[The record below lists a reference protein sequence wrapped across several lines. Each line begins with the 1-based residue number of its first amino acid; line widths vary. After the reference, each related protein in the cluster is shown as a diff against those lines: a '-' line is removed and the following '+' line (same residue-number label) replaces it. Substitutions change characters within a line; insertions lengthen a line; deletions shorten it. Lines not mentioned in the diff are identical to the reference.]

1 MENTELV
8 LCDTDI
14 IIEFYKGNELIAS
27 KLEDIGVAN
36 IAISSITAAELIFG
50 ALNKKELK
58 QISKDIES
66 LNIIKIN
73 HNINDTFL
81 ELMKKYSLSH
91 KLRIPD
97 CLIAASSIEYTI
109 PLFTLN
115 KKDFVF
121 IENLKLF
128 EGNLSN

>member
-81 ELMKKYSLSH
+81 ELMKKYS
-91 KLRIPD
+91 
-97 CLIAASSIEYTI
+97 
-109 PLFTLN
+109 
-115 KKDFVF
+115 
-121 IENLKLF
+121 
-128 EGNLSN
+128 